1 MRYNINVKKIFQI
14 FKKIR
19 YKKTILSVLGIFIL
33 VLFLSDDGFNEP
45 HIAKIT
51 IEDII
56 IQDTLIPQPLK
67 SEMANTS

>member
-1 MRYNINVKKIFQI
+1 MKEIFQI

-56 IQDTLIPQPLK
+56 IHLKIDNAKTNNRIPI
-67 SEMANTS
+67 M